1 MNRLSESYKRAV
13 DQNWGGV
20 AKIGF
25 FGQKPRFRAQKKHTL
40 HAGHHIKATTG
51 KSCAKEKVPFSKINI
66 SLLAKEPEIFWGDPN
81 WKVVA
86 PGEMVICQVDK
97 NCDSEAKK

>member
-1 MNRLSESYKRAV
+1 MCEMNLFSEGYKLLGSNRVLAMT
-13 DQNWGGV
+13 
-20 AKIGF
+20 
-25 FGQKPRFRAQKKHTL
+25 RT
-40 HAGHHIKATTG
+40 
-51 KSCAKEKVPFSKINI
+51 SCANKRVPFSKINI